1 MFEYL
6 KPLCVSE
13 EGHIKIDAFLMRIVP
28 QEGDNVA
35 VLVTAQGDNL
45 PPCLQEPLM
54 VRGPWDEVDIQ
65 IPLTLMEYSEA
76 VSEFVTTFNSL
87 KENMK
92 AELEEEKA
100 KAKKAPAKKAPR
112 KKAAPKPKKEK
123 LETISH
129 TLEAKPKEK
138 EEEATPPP
146 AKPKPTPPAPAED
159 DSFGL

>member
-65 IPLTLMEYSEA
+65 IPLTLMEYSEV
-76 VSEFVTTFNSL
+76 VSEFVTSMNSL
-87 KENMK
+87 KENME
-92 AELEEEKA
+92 AELDKEKA
-100 KAKKAPAKKAPR
+100 KAEKKPPAKKAPG
-112 KKAAPKPKKEK
+112 KKATPKPKKEK

-129 TLEAKPKEK
+129 TLEAKPKE
-138 EEEATPPP
+138 TSP
-146 AKPKPTPPAPAED
+146 APEPTPPAPAED

>member
-13 EGHIKIDAFLMRIVP
+13 EGHIKIDAFLMRIIP

-54 VRGPWDEVDIQ
+54 VKGPWDEVDIQ
-65 IPLTLMEYSEA
+65 IPLTLMEYSEV
-76 VSEFVTTFNSL
+76 VSEFVTSMNSL
-87 KENMK
+87 KESMK
-92 AELEEEKA
+92 AELDKEKGKAAAKTA
-100 KAKKAPAKKAPR
+100 KAPKKKAT
-112 KKAAPKPKKEK
+112 PKPKEK

-129 TLEAKPKEK
+129 TLEAKPK
-138 EEEATPPP
+138 ATPP
-146 AKPKPTPPAPAED
+146 ALEPTPPAPAED

>member
-65 IPLTLMEYSEA
+65 IPLTLMEYSEV
-76 VSEFVTTFNSL
+76 VSEFVTSMNSL

-92 AELEEEKA
+92 AELDKEKS
-100 KAKKAPAKKAPR
+100 KAEKKPPAKKTPR
-112 KKAAPKPKKEK
+112 KKATPKPKKEK

-129 TLEAKPKEK
+129 TLEAKPKE
-138 EEEATPPP
+138 TSP
-146 AKPKPTPPAPAED
+146 APAPEPTPPAPAED